1 MKYFK
6 LLLLSLI
13 IVFISGCNIN
23 KDEYDLVIITSN
35 FPSYDFARSVVKNNN
50 RVKLEMLVSPGSDLH
65 SFEPTPK
72 DIINIENS
80 DIFIYVGGESEE
92 WVSNI
97 LKSIN
102 KDKTKI
108 IKLMD
113 LVTLKE
119 EELSLGME
127 GAKEDEYDEHVWT
140 SIANSI
146 KFIDT
151 IKNTIIEK
159 DVKNKEYYEQNAN
172 QYISEL
178 KNVDNQIKRIV
189 NNSKRKELVFGDRF
203 PFRYFVDDYGL
214 KYYAAFKGCS
224 EAVEASAKTITF
236 LINKI
241 KEDNIPAVLTIEL
254 SNGKIAKEIAS
265 ETNVKIKVLNS
276 AHNIS
281 ENDFKNGKTY
291 LDIMKENASVLNE
304 VLN

>member
-1 MKYFK
+1 MEIIESLNGVLK
-6 LLLLSLI
+6 LLDAA
-13 IVFISGCNIN
+13 IV
-23 KDEYDLVIITSN
+23 KYDGRLYICDTV
-35 FPSYDFARSVVKNNN
+35 R
-50 RVKLEMLVSPGSDLH
+50 
-65 SFEPTPK
+65 
-72 DIINIENS
+72 
-80 DIFIYVGGESEE
+80 
-92 WVSNI
+92 
-97 LKSIN
+97 
-102 KDKTKI
+102 DKTKI

-178 KNVDNQIKRIV
+178 NNVDNQIKRIV